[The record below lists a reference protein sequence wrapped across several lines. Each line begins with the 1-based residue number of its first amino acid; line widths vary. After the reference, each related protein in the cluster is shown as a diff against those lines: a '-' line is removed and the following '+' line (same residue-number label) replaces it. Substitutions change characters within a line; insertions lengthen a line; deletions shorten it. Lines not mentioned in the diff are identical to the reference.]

1 MTSHDEMPPAQDDVE
16 APPKK
21 PSSWSI
27 RVLAL
32 CLLLLAAGVTAF
44 GIIGRNTSEATL
56 AQWTDNQATQ
66 TVAVTHATT
75 ETKERVI
82 TLPGDIEAFYN
93 AVLYARVPGYLKM
106 WYKDIGAQVKAGDV
120 LADIST
126 PELDQQVDQARADL
140 ASAKADAALADLTA
154 RRWKALLKSNS
165 VSQQTADEKS
175 GDAVVKATVVNA
187 RTASL
192 QRLLELE
199 SFKHIVAPFAGVVT
213 ARRTD
218 IGALINAGG
227 GGGPA
232 LFDVADIHA
241 MRIYVRVPQALSSA
255 VQNGTEATLQL
266 PQYPG
271 RIFTAKVVT
280 SSNAVQTASRTVL
293 VQLQAD
299 NPDGALLPGTFA
311 QVSFKL
317 PPASGVL
324 QLPATALIFQAHGLQ
339 VATVG
344 AGGRVAVHDIQVG
357 RDLGTAVEVLS
368 GITAT
373 DQVILS
379 PPDTITAGQI
389 VRVETAAN
397 TPKPIAQAQA
407 EEAQ

>member
-1 MTSHDEMPPAQDDVE
+1 MTSHEEMPPK
-16 APPKK
+16 PPSK
-21 PSSWSI
+21 WGL

-32 CLLLLAAGVTAF
+32 CLLLVAGGVTVS
-44 GIIGRNTSEATL
+44 GILGRNASEATL
-56 AQWTDNQATQ
+56 VQWTDDQATP
-66 TVAVTHATT
+66 TVAVTHATA
-75 ETKERVI
+75 ETQTRMI
-82 TLPGDIEAFYN
+82 TLPGDIEAYYN

-154 RRWKALLKSNS
+154 RRWKALLASNA
-165 VSQQTADEKS
+165 VSQQTSDEKA
-175 GDAVVKATVVNA
+175 GDAVVKATAVTA
-187 RTASL
+187 RTAAL

-199 SFKHIVAPFAGVVT
+199 GFKHIVAPFAGVVT

-241 MRIYVRVPQALSSA
+241 VRIYVRVPQALSAS
-255 VQNGTEATLQL
+255 VQNGTEATLSL

-271 RIFTAKVVT
+271 RVFTAAVVT

-317 PPASGVL
+317 PPAPGVL

-339 VATVG
+339 VATVE
-344 AGGRVAVHDIQVG
+344 AGGRVAVRDIQIG

-368 GITAT
+368 GISAT
-373 DQVILS
+373 DQVILN

-389 VRVETAAN
+389 VQVGTAAN
-397 TPKPIAQAQA
+397 TPKPVAEAAQ
-407 EEAQ
+407 

>member
-1 MTSHDEMPPAQDDVE
+1 MTAHDEMQTAPKDVE

-21 PSSWSI
+21 PSTWSI

-44 GIIGRNTSEATL
+44 GIVARNASEATL
-56 AQWTDNQATQ
+56 AQWTDDQATP
-66 TVAVTHATT
+66 TVAVTHATV
-75 ETKERVI
+75 ETQARVI
-82 TLPGDIEAFYN
+82 TLPGDIEAFYQ

-126 PELDQQVDQARADL
+126 PDLDQQVDQARADL
-140 ASAKADAALADLTA
+140 ASAKANAALAELTA
-154 RRWKALLKSNS
+154 RRWKALLSSNA
-165 VSQQTADEKS
+165 VSQQTTDEKA
-175 GDAVVKATVVNA
+175 GDAVVKATMVNA
-187 RTASL
+187 RAASL
-192 QRLLELE
+192 QRLMELE
-199 SFKHIVAPFAGVVT
+199 GFRHIVAPFAGVVT

-218 IGALINAGG
+218 VGALINVGS

-255 VQNGTEATLQL
+255 IQNGTEATLTL

-271 RIFTAKVVT
+271 RVFTAKVVT
-280 SSNAVQTASRTVL
+280 SSNAVQAASRTVL

-311 QVSFKL
+311 QVSFHL
-317 PPASGVL
+317 PPAAGVL

-339 VATVG
+339 VATAE
-344 AGGRVAVHDIQVG
+344 AGGRVALHDVEIG

-368 GITAT
+368 GITAA
-373 DQVILS
+373 DLVILN
-379 PPDTITAGQI
+379 PPDTITAGQT
-389 VRVETAAN
+389 VRIETAAA
-397 TPKPIAQAQA
+397 PAKPAAQA
-407 EEAQ
+407 EAEQ